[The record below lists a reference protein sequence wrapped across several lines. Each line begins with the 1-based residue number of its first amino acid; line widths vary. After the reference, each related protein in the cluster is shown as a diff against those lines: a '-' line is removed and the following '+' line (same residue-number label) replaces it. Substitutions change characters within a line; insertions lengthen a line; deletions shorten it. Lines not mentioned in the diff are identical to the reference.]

1 MNPLSLILR
10 SLMSGGGGAGDNSG
24 LLDMSVGNLKKNL
37 LKKPG
42 QLEEADLSSFVNR
55 PKMSDIRGDFS
66 EADTQYTPDRLYGG
80 VFKALGGRR
89 VRGGLLGD

>member
-10 SLMSGGGGAGDNSG
+10 SLMSGGGAGDNSG

-37 LKKPG
+37 FKKPG
-42 QLEEADLSSFVNR
+42 QLEEEDLSSFVRR
-55 PKMSDIRGDFS
+55 PKMSEISGNFS
-66 EADTQYTPDRLYGG
+66 GAATQYTPRRLYGG
-80 VFKALGGRR
+80 VYTGLGGQR